1 MYIRLIIVRLDKC
14 EKEMSKR
21 KKTLTSFSLF
31 AFQDIITSVCGIIVL
46 VTLILTL
53 ELSIRVTATKTGS
66 ALSKD
71 NYDELK
77 LAVGNAETRL
87 NELRG
92 KLDSERKVLGN
103 IPWNLRQVTVEDLE
117 REITENLN
125 KIEELKT
132 ANETLSQK
140 QTELHE
146 ELDKRETLVQ
156 VKRKQ
161 IDQLRDQI
169 GSLETEL
176 DQVREEARSQGEST
190 TIVYS
195 SRDATRKPYL
205 VDISGTEIKATL
217 IDSSDRDSRT
227 FQGKDCSDDFIG
239 WAKTK
244 NPSKYYYV
252 FVIRP
257 SGIETG
263 NKIEYFLTDLGPFR
277 FGIDLIAEDQN
288 IEVE

>member
-1 MYIRLIIVRLDKC
+1 
-14 EKEMSKR
+14 MSKR

-53 ELSIRVTATKTGS
+53 ELSIRVTVTKTES
-66 ALSKD
+66 VLSED
-71 NYDELK
+71 NYGELK

-92 KLDSERKVLGN
+92 KLDSERKILGN

-132 ANETLSQK
+132 ANEILSQK

-146 ELDKRETLVQ
+146 ELDKRKTLNQ
-156 VKRKQ
+156 VKRRQ
-161 IDQLRDQI
+161 IAQLRDQI
-169 GSLETEL
+169 ERLETEL
-176 DQVREEARSQGEST
+176 VRIREEAVSQREST

-195 SRDATRKPYL
+195 SRDTTRKPYL
-205 VDISGTEIKATL
+205 VDISGTEIRTTL
-217 IDSSDRDSRT
+217 IDSAERDSRT
-227 FQGKDCSDDFIG
+227 FRGKDYSDDFIG

-244 NPSKYYYV
+244 NPSEYYYV

-257 SGIETG
+257 SGIVTG
-263 NKIEYFLTDLGPFR
+263 EKIEYFLTDQGQFR